1 MDRAVKV
8 SKRELNELMR
18 ELMEFTENMS
28 SDDEDKDRTKGSS
41 SNMSSVGCSNAGS
54 SSAANNDDMSLF
66 LDAYM
71 SLGSFT
77 PQPGLKTTPPPSRS
91 PNTPT
96 LHTPVPPMSPPSSR
110 TPTDGLK
117 DVCIVVDGSSMS
129 AQPSP
134 GKGKLLSTSAKKQS
148 KAQSPGKLDHFTNRS
163 HGSQISKKTIGK
175 PDTYLNT
182 DGQSTKRQEVTYSQ
196 GKLECFSSTTTG
208 SKSGKKQKVPLTP
221 GKPDSFLQAP
231 HASTV
236 TSFSSPGK
244 LESFGSYAGG
254 SCNAN
259 IAQNQETLGLVGVNM
274 AVPVVVSN
282 RSQKYLSSPGKEY
295 FVMNPEGNWEKDVTG
310 GSADYPLELVSTFYN
325 LHFIKFCCILKWLTN
340 PGKLYNRK
348 LS

>member
-18 ELMEFTENMS
+18 ELMEFTENLS
-28 SDDEDKDRTKGSS
+28 SDDEDKDKTKGSS

-54 SSAANNDDMSLF
+54 SSAANNDDVSLF

-96 LHTPVPPMSPPSSR
+96 LNTPVPPMSPPSSR
-110 TPTDGLK
+110 TPNDGSK
-117 DVCIVVDGSSMS
+117 GVGNDVDGSSMY

-148 KAQSPGKLDHFTNRS
+148 KVQTPGKFDTFT
-163 HGSQISKKTIGK
+163 SQISKKTIGK

-182 DGQSTKRQEVTYSQ
+182 DGQSTKTQEETYSH
-196 GKLECFSSTTTG
+196 GKLECFPNIATG
-208 SKSGKKQKVPLTP
+208 SKSGKKQKISLTS
-221 GKPDSFLQAP
+221 GKPDSFLEAS

-236 TSFSSPGK
+236 SLLSSPGRPG
-244 LESFGSYAGG
+244 SFGSYAGG
-254 SCNAN
+254 SCNAT
-259 IAQNQETLGLVGVNM
+259 IAQNQDTLGLVGVNM
-274 AVPVVVSN
+274 AVPVVVCN
-282 RSQKYLSSPGKEY
+282 RSQKYFSSPGKEY
-295 FVMNPEGNWEKDVTG
+295 FVMNPEGNWEKDETG
-310 GSADYPLELVSTFYN
+310 GSADYPLELVSTCYN
-325 LHFIKFCCILKWLTN
+325 SDPFNFCLYPEVAHK
-340 PGKLYNRK
+340 PGEAIQ
-348 LS
+348 